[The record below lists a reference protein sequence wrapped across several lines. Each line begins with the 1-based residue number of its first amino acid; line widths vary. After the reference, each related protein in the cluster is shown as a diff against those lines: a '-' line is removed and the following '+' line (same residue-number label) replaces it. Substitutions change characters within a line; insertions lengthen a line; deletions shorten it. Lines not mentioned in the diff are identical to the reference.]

1 MATKHELVRL
11 ATWGPTALSA
21 ALADVKTALIADG
34 IDPIKQ
40 LKVSNL
46 FGWCLQADPSK
57 RAQSCAEML
66 KHSVFIEDNEGV
78 EEEKTYERDEVTQEQ
93 VLSLST
99 ELELTT
105 SFHIASELGASF
117 KC

>member
-1 MATKHELVRL
+1 MASKHELVRL
-11 ATWGPTALSA
+11 ATWGPKALSE
-21 ALADVKTALIADG
+21 ALADVKTALVADG
-34 IDPIKQ
+34 IDLVKQ
-40 LKVSNL
+40 LKMSNL

-57 RAQSCAEML
+57 RAQSCADML
-66 KHSVFIEDNEGV
+66 KHSLFIEDHEGV
-78 EEEKTYERDEVTQEQ
+78 EEEKTYEWDEVTREQ

>member
-1 MATKHELVRL
+1 MASKQELVRL
-11 ATWGPTALSA
+11 ATWGPKALSE

-34 IDPIKQ
+34 IDPITQ
-40 LKVSNL
+40 LKVLNL
-46 FGWCLQADPSK
+46 LGWCLQANPSE
-57 RAQSCAEML
+57 RAQSCVEML
-66 KHSVFIEDNEGV
+66 KHSLFIEDSEGV
-78 EEEKTYERDEVTQEQ
+78 EEEKTYERDEVTHEQ

>member
-1 MATKHELVRL
+1 MASKQELVRL
-11 ATWGPTALSA
+11 ATWGPEALTE
-21 ALADVKTALIADG
+21 ALADVKSALIADG

-40 LKVSNL
+40 LKVSNFL
-46 FGWCLQADPSK
+46 GWCLQANPSE

-66 KHSVFIEDNEGV
+66 KHSLFVEDNEGV
-78 EEEKTYERDEVTQEQ
+78 EEEKTHEWEEVTQEQ
-93 VLSLST
+93 VFSLST